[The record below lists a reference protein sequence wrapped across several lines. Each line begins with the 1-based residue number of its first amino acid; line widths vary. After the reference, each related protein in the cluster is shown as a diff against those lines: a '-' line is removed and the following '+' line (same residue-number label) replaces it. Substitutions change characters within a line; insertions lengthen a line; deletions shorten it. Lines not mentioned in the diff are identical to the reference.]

1 MERRSADS
9 ANLCWKFPSL
19 CCLFLM
25 RFCQAGLFSAVVT
38 ACVIQSYQDIQQ
50 IPVNQAIAYLLISY
64 STQANQTSTE
74 ESTAALSNLALNLAN
89 QGSYA
94 CSIRVNIVW
103 FLSLILSLTTVLVGI
118 IALQWIREYNHYS
131 DSSSA
136 KRKLAV
142 RNMRTVGLEKW
153 KVPEIIAGLPL
164 ILQTAVILFF
174 VGLIDFL
181 LNISLVVA
189 VPAIVVISIALLF
202 IFGTIIL
209 PACQCF
215 WAANADVPDGQ
226 ISQCPYKSPQAWTFI
241 RTLSQPLLRWH
252 LIPIVLFP
260 PAMVIAAVLPF
271 GFFVVKILGFR
282 TTSLSSFSH
291 FFKRL
296 MKNMMKA
303 PLKNWDAFDS
313 IFLKRRQQ
321 VVSKASH
328 SANRSTFDSASTGA
342 LFDYD
347 ASMSIAHLLNEHIY
361 DQSLA
366 RAAYDCF
373 RQLPSSIIT
382 DEFLTPKDI
391 SRVWETHEQSL
402 RISDIIP
409 LAWSPSKTTL
419 RQYENEILFLEHLF
433 HSLEINSLPVLRARQ
448 LELFVRTLGHIF
460 TDEQYAASQAADGG
474 NNLNRAATVLAQTL
488 RHTHLKGLLVPSS
501 LADAKTIHML
511 PDDACRGKRVQR
523 STLFLCHLID
533 QPHFIRPRCQ

>member
-1 MERRSADS
+1 M
-9 ANLCWKFPSL
+9 
-19 CCLFLM
+19 
-25 RFCQAGLFSAVVT
+25 VT
-38 ACVIQSYQDIQQ
+38 ACVIQAYQDIQQ
-50 IPVNQAIAYLLISY
+50 IPTNQAIALILINY
-64 STQANQTSTE
+64 GAQANQTFTN
-74 ESTAALSNLALNLAN
+74 ESMTVLSNLASNLAT
-89 QGSYA
+89 QGSYTS
-94 CSIRVNIVW
+94 SIRVNVVW

-131 DSSSA
+131 DRSSA
-136 KRKLAV
+136 KRKLAI
-142 RNMRTVGLEKW
+142 RNMRTDGLEKW

-189 VPAIVVISIALLF
+189 IPAIVVISIALLF

-215 WAANADVPDGQ
+215 WITNSDIPDDQ

-241 RTLSQPLLRWH
+241 HTLSQPLLRWYI
-252 LIPIVLFP
+252 IPIVLFP
-260 PAMVIAAVLPF
+260 PAMVIAILLPF
-271 GFFVVKILGFR
+271 GFLFAKVLGFQ
-282 TTSLSSFSH
+282 TTSLDSFSH
-291 FFKRL
+291 FFKSFI
-296 MKNMMKA
+296 KNMGKA
-303 PLKNWDAFDS
+303 PLAHWDAFDG

-321 VVSKASH
+321 VVSKATRA
-328 SANRSTFDSASTGA
+328 ANQSTTVAESTGP

-382 DEFLTPKDI
+382 AEFLTPKDT
-391 SRVWETHEQSL
+391 SRVWKTHERSL

-409 LAWSPSKTTL
+409 PAWAPIKTSL
-419 RQYENEILFLEHLF
+419 RQHENEILFLEHLF
-433 HSLEINSLPVLRARQ
+433 HSLEISALPVLRARQ

-460 TDEQYAASQAADGG
+460 TDEQYAANHAADGV
-474 NNLNRAATVLAQTL
+474 NNRAAAMLSHALQRSHL
-488 RHTHLKGLLVPSS
+488 HLKGLLVPSA
-501 LADAKTIHML
+501 LADAKTVHML
-511 PDDACRGKRVQR
+511 PDDAARGE
-523 STLFLCHLID
+523 
-533 QPHFIRPRCQ
+533 